1 MKLRLI
7 LLILS
12 LLSFLSAS
20 AGGYLYYASLKEG
33 AVHEAERQSLN
44 RLAAIK
50 KNLSTSLS
58 ENVKPA
64 RVLAGIKE
72 IREAL
77 VRPEAGSLAQ
87 ANAMLDYFQK
97 TLDAEV
103 CYLMDRRGNTVA
115 SSNRHAPDSFVGN
128 NFAFRPYFQ
137 QAIAGAPSAYLA
149 LGTTSK
155 KRGAYYGHPVY
166 GKKEAPLGVV
176 VIKASIEHIEEEL
189 GADRDEIVLVTDPS
203 GIIFISS
210 RQGWLNET
218 IQQLSPEQTAKIAQS
233 VQFGAGPWPWTG
245 LTLKDPSIA
254 ADAAG
259 EEYLLHRLEMERYPG
274 WHVIHLR
281 SLKAIAK
288 TVSDPFRRIAG
299 PSILILLLLIGLA
312 VGVLY
317 RKASRELT
325 RRREAEVAL
334 RKSEE
339 RYRALY
345 NNTPAMLH
353 SVDPAGSLLSVS
365 DYWCEMSGYSREEVI
380 GRNILEFHNE
390 ASRRYAE
397 ETVFPEFRKNGF
409 VKDVPYQFVK
419 KNGEVID
426 ILLCAFGE
434 RDDQGNLFRSL
445 SVSID
450 VTERLQAERALKLA
464 QEELSSYSQD
474 LERQIRNRTREIASI
489 LNYTPAVIYI
499 KDRDGRY
506 TLINPRFEKLFGL
519 SQEEVR
525 GKTDYDIFPPETADQ
540 IKANDS
546 QVLATQACQQV
557 EEQMPQADGM
567 HTYLSVKFPIYDD
580 ARTVSGLCSIS
591 TDITEVKKAQDQLRR
606 LSGSIIA
613 GQEKERTAIARE
625 LHDELGQMLTALRLD
640 CVWLSAR
647 VKGTDGSA
655 RERAEGMCG
664 LIDKGIQE
672 VREMAVRLRPGVL
685 DRLGLVD
692 ALEWYTT
699 DFERRTGITC
709 FFEREGVPAIPDNV
723 ATAAYRIA
731 QEALT
736 NVARHTNANLVNVML
751 QAQDGLLTLTVA
763 DNGQGFDATKLTAEE
778 GLGIAGM
785 KERASLAGGKLEV
798 QSQARKGTSIYFK
811 VPIELTS
818 SLSSPVPGQPLKM
831 NRIS

>member
-20 AGGYLYYASLKEG
+20 AGGYLYYASLKE
-33 AVHEAERQSLN
+33 AAFHEAERQSLN
-44 RLAAIK
+44 RLVAIK
-50 KNLSTSLS
+50 RNLSTFLS

-64 RVLAGIKE
+64 RVLAGMKE

-77 VRPEAGSLAQ
+77 VRPEAASVAQ

-97 TLDAEV
+97 TLGSEV
-103 CYLMDRRGNTVA
+103 CYLMDRRGSTLA
-115 SSNRHAPDSFVGN
+115 SSNRHAPDSFVGV

-137 QAIAGAPSAYLA
+137 QAIAGAPSSYLA
-149 LGTTSK
+149 LGVTSK
-155 KRGAYYGHPVY
+155 KRGAYYGHPVS
-166 GKKEAPLGVV
+166 GKKGAPLGVV
-176 VIKASIEHIEEEL
+176 VIKASIDHIEEEL
-189 GADRDEIVLVTDPS
+189 AADRDEMVLVTDPA

-210 RQGWLNET
+210 RQDWLNQT
-218 IQQLSPEQTAKIAQS
+218 IQQLSSESAAKIARS

-245 LTLKDPSIA
+245 LTFRSPHTA
-254 ADAAG
+254 VDAAG
-259 EEYLLHRLEMERYPG
+259 KEYMVHRLEMERYPG
-274 WHVIHLR
+274 WHVLHLR
-281 SLKAIAK
+281 SLKAIAQ
-288 TVSDPFRRIAG
+288 TVADPIMRITG
-299 PSILILLLLIGLA
+299 QIILVLLLLIGLA
-312 VGVLY
+312 VGILY

-325 RRREAEVAL
+325 RRREAEMAL
-334 RKSEE
+334 RQSES
-339 RYRALY
+339 RYRSLY
-345 NNTPAMLH
+345 HNTPAMLH
-353 SVDPAGSLLSVS
+353 SVDPEGTLLSVS
-365 DYWCEMSGYSREEVI
+365 DYWCETLGYRREEVI
-380 GRNILEFHNE
+380 GRKITDFHTE
-390 ASRRYAE
+390 ESRRYAE
-397 ETVFPEFRKNGF
+397 EVVFPEFRKNGF
-409 VKDVPYQFVK
+409 VNDVSYQLMK
-419 KNGEVID
+419 KNGAAID
-426 ILLCAFGE
+426 VLLCAFGE
-434 RDDQGNLFRSL
+434 RDERGNLVRSL

-450 VTERLQAERALKLA
+450 VTERLKAEKALKEA
-464 QEELSSYSQD
+464 KEELSRYSQD
-474 LERQIRNRTREIASI
+474 LERQIRKRSREIASI
-489 LNYTPAVIYI
+489 IKYTPAVIYI

-506 TLINPRFEKLFGL
+506 TLINPRFEKLFGF

-525 GKTDYDIFPPETADQ
+525 GKTDYDIFPQETADRLQ
-540 IKANDS
+540 ANDL
-546 QVLATQACQQV
+546 QVLATKVCQQV
-557 EEQMPQADGM
+557 EEQIPQADGL

-580 ARTVSGLCSIS
+580 SRAISGLCGIS

-647 VKGTDGSA
+647 LQGTDA
-655 RERAEGMCG
+655 AAKERASGMCC

-709 FFEREGVPAIPDNV
+709 FFERDGSPVIPDNV

-736 NVARHTNANLVNVML
+736 NVARHAGANLVNVTL
-751 QAQDGLLTLTVA
+751 QALDGLLTLTVA
-763 DNGQGFDATKLTAEE
+763 DNGRGFDPGKLPEEE

-785 KERASLAGGKLEV
+785 RERAGLVGGKLEV
-798 QSQARKGTSIYFK
+798 QSRAGKGTNVYFK
-811 VPIELTS
+811 VPIELAS
-818 SLSSPVPGQPLKM
+818 PWANPVPG
-831 NRIS
+831 NGSN

>member
-12 LLSFLSAS
+12 CLSFLSAS
-20 AGGYLYYASLKEG
+20 AGGYLYYASLKE
-33 AVHEAERQSLN
+33 AAFHEAERQSLN
-44 RLAAIK
+44 RLVAIK
-50 KNLSTSLS
+50 RNLSTSLS

-64 RVLAGIKE
+64 RVLAGMKE

-77 VRPEAGSLAQ
+77 VRPEAASLAQ
-87 ANAMLDYFQK
+87 ANVMLDYFQK
-97 TLDAEV
+97 TLGAEV
-103 CYLMDRRGNTVA
+103 CYLMDLRGNTTA
-115 SSNRHAPDSFVGN
+115 SSNRHAPDSFVGI

-137 QAIAGAPSAYLA
+137 QAISGASSSYLA
-149 LGTTSK
+149 LGITSK

-176 VIKASIEHIEEEL
+176 VIKASIEHIEDEL
-189 GADRDEIVLVTDPS
+189 GADSDEIVIVTDPA

-210 RQGWLNET
+210 RDDWLNHT
-218 IQQLSPEQTAKIAQS
+218 IQQLSSERAAKTVQS
-233 VQFGAGPWPWTG
+233 VQFGAGPWPWMG
-245 LTLKDPSIA
+245 LTLKGPHA
-254 ADAAG
+254 AVDGAG
-259 EEYLLHRLEMERYPG
+259 KEYMMHRLEMERYPG

-288 TVSDPFRRIAG
+288 TMTDPIMRITG
-299 PSILILLLLIGLA
+299 QIILILLLFIGLA
-312 VGVLY
+312 VVILY

-325 RRREAEVAL
+325 RRREAEMAL
-334 RKSEE
+334 RQSEG
-339 RYRALY
+339 RYRSLY
-345 NNTPAMLH
+345 HNTPAMLH
-353 SVDPAGSLLSVS
+353 SVDPEGILLSVS
-365 DYWCEMSGYSREEVI
+365 DYWCETLGYRREEVI
-380 GRNILEFHNE
+380 GRKITEFHTAE
-390 ASRRYAE
+390 SRRYAE
-397 ETVFPEFRKNGF
+397 EVVFPEFRKNGF
-409 VKDVPYQFVK
+409 VNDVSYQLVK
-419 KNGEVID
+419 KDGEAID
-426 ILLCAFGE
+426 VLLCAFGE
-434 RDDQGNLFRSL
+434 RDDRGDLVRSL

-450 VTERLQAERALKLA
+450 VTERLKAEKALKEA
-464 QEELSSYSQD
+464 QEELSRYSQV
-474 LERQIRNRTREIASI
+474 LERQIRKRTREIASI
-489 LNYTPAVIYI
+489 LKYTPAVIYI

-506 TLINPRFEKLFGL
+506 TLINPRFEKLFGF
-519 SQEEVR
+519 SQEDVR
-525 GKTDYDIFPPETADQ
+525 GKTDYDIFPEETADRL
-540 IKANDS
+540 KANDLE
-546 QVLATQACQQV
+546 VLATKVCQQV
-557 EEQMPQADGM
+557 EEQIPQADGM

-580 ARTVSGLCSIS
+580 SRAISGLCGIS

-647 VKGTDGSA
+647 LQGTDA
-655 RERAEGMCG
+655 MAQERASGMCS

-709 FFEREGVPAIPDNV
+709 FFERDGSPVIPDSV

-736 NVARHTNANLVNVML
+736 NVARHAGANLVNVML
-751 QAQDGLLTLTVA
+751 QAEDGLLTLSVS
-763 DNGQGFDATKLTAEE
+763 DNGQGFDATKLTEEE

-785 KERASLAGGKLEV
+785 KERAGLVGGKLEV
-798 QSQARKGTSIYFK
+798 QSLARQGTRVYFK
-811 VPIELTS
+811 VPVESAS
-818 SLSSPVPGQPLKM
+818 SLASPVSG
-831 NRIS
+831 

>member
-20 AGGYLYYASLKEG
+20 AGGYFYYASLKK
-33 AVHEAERQSLN
+33 AAFREAERQSLN
-44 RLAAIK
+44 RLVAIK
-50 KNLSTSLS
+50 RNLSTFLA
-58 ENVKPA
+58 ENVKPV
-64 RVLAGIKE
+64 RVLAGMKE

-77 VRPEAGSLAQ
+77 ARPEAASLAR

-97 TLDAEV
+97 TLGAEV
-103 CYLMDRRGNTVA
+103 CYLMDHRGNTVA
-115 SSNRHAPDSFVGN
+115 SSNRMAPDSFVGV

-137 QAIAGAPSAYLA
+137 QAFAGAPASYLA
-149 LGTTSK
+149 LGVTSK
-155 KRGAYYGHPVY
+155 KRGAYYGHPVA
-166 GKKEAPLGVV
+166 GKKDGPLGVV

-189 GADRDEIVLVTDPS
+189 GADRDEVVLVTDPE

-210 RQGWLNET
+210 RKDWLNQTVER
-218 IQQLSPEQTAKIAQS
+218 LSPEQAAAIAAS
-233 VQFGAGPWPWTG
+233 AQFGAGPWPWTG
-245 LTLKDPSIA
+245 LTLKGSHAA

-259 EEYLLHRLEMERYPG
+259 EEYLLHRLELDRYPG

-288 TVSDPFRRIAG
+288 TVSGPIMRITG
-299 PSILILLLLIGLA
+299 PIILILLLLIGLA

-317 RKASRELT
+317 RKASKELT
-325 RRREAEVAL
+325 RRREAEMGL

-365 DYWCEMSGYSREEVI
+365 DYWCETLGYRREEVI
-380 GRNILEFHNE
+380 GRNILEFHTDT
-390 ASRRYAE
+390 SRRYTE
-397 ETVFPEFRKNGF
+397 ETVFPAFLDQGF
-409 VKDVPYQFVK
+409 VQDVSFQFVK
-419 KNGEVID
+419 KSGEIID
-426 ILLCAFGE
+426 VLLSAFGE
-434 RDDQGNLFRSL
+434 RDETGKIFRSL

-450 VTERLQAERALKLA
+450 VTERLRAERALKQA
-464 QEELSSYSQD
+464 KQELSSYSQD
-474 LERQIRNRTREIASI
+474 LERQIRKRTREIAGI
-489 LNYTPAVIYI
+489 LRYTPAIIYI
-499 KDRDGRY
+499 KDREGRY
-506 TLINPRFEKLFGL
+506 SLVNPRFEKLFGL

-525 GKTDYDIFPPETADQ
+525 GKTDYDIFPPETADRLQ
-540 IKANDS
+540 ASDLE
-546 QVLATQACQQV
+546 VLATKACRQV
-557 EEQMPQADGM
+557 EEQIPQADGM

-580 ARTVSGLCSIS
+580 SRAISGLCGIL
-591 TDITEVKKAQDQLRR
+591 TEITEVKKAQDQLRR

-640 CVWLSAR
+640 CVWLSERLQGMDAQ
-647 VKGTDGSA
+647 A
-655 RERAEGMCG
+655 RERACGMCG

-672 VREMAVRLRPGVL
+672 VREMTVRLRPGVL

-692 ALEWYTT
+692 ALEWYTG

-709 FFEREGVPAIPDNV
+709 FFERDGQPAIEDNV

-736 NVARHTNANLVNVML
+736 NVARHAGANLVTVTL
-751 QAQDGLLTLTVA
+751 QAKDGLLTLTVA
-763 DNGQGFDATKLTAEE
+763 DNGRGFDATKLTEEE

-785 KERASLAGGKLEV
+785 KERAGLVGGKLEV
-798 QSQARKGTSIYFK
+798 ESVAGQGTSVYFK
-811 VPIELTS
+811 VPLEFEGT
-818 SLSSPVPGQPLKM
+818 
-831 NRIS
+831 